1 MKKFSNLDKIDI
13 NDGEPKTFPEILE
26 GFFNETLS
34 IKVEGQIAESLSQN
48 VISIAGKDEFLKLVG
63 KLIKVTVLK
72 ERVKLL
78 ENVKLKSFK
87 NHNFNWIDG
96 DIKLAETDLNAVVEG
111 AADLEFKI
119 QDLVTD
125 LRVNESK
132 KNE

>member
-1 MKKFSNLDKIDI
+1 MKKFSNLNKIDI
-13 NDGEPKTFPEILE
+13 NDGEPKSFSELLE
-26 GFFNETLS
+26 GFYNETLS
-34 IKVEGQIAESLSQN
+34 IKVEGQVAENLNQN
-48 VISIAGKDEFLKLVG
+48 VISIAGKEDFLNLVG

-87 NHNFNWIDG
+87 THNFNWIDG

-111 AADLEFKI
+111 TADLEFKI

-125 LRVNESK
+125 LRVNENK
-132 KNE
+132 K

>member
-1 MKKFSNLDKIDI
+1 MIKFSNLDKIDI
-13 NDGEPKTFPEILE
+13 NDGEPKTSSELLE

-34 IKVEGQIAESLSQN
+34 IKVEGQIAETLNQN
-48 VISIAGKDEFLKLVG
+48 VISIAGKDDFLKLVD

-87 NHNFNWIDG
+87 THNFNWIDG
-96 DIKLAETDLNAVVEG
+96 DIKIAENDLNAVVEG
-111 AADLEFKI
+111 AADLEFKS

-132 KNE
+132 K